1 MTTHALQIFRKDIE
15 RLWWF
20 VLLTLLLLAL
30 FAYQDTSRTVNVFA
44 GPAPNSGWLNLALP
58 FAWSLLIALV
68 IIQDPL
74 AGDRQF
80 WVSLPCGWQP
90 LLAAKTAFIAAFI
103 QLPYFVATAAILL
116 AKGFNPLEHIP
127 HLLWKQLVLLAFV
140 LPAVAVAVVVKNI
153 THFLLV
159 VITIAGGVIMMSN
172 RLNFGFGSDTSWDVR
187 WNLTLLVLGIGA
199 LTIATVQ
206 FVRRYTL
213 RSRAIGVATAIAA
226 FSLYNWLPRDASAAI
241 RAAISPAHSA
251 PITLTIGSLAPT
263 LSDQQRYYNNR
274 RTTILIP
281 IEVSG
286 LAPNA
291 RLSQISFELTSA
303 AGEHY
308 EAQWPHSSNDV
319 RSQRI
324 SADLD
329 MFRGGRPSFQALE
342 LYNADIAKRLLSGP
356 VTIQGRMLARF
367 YQPGQSTILRPVGR
381 TDVPGLGYCQ
391 IAAAAFECD
400 SPELTSREMQMNRG
414 FFLRDR
420 ISIGLSHY
428 PQDPWLSPL
437 HRVAGPVQQ
446 RPMQTVAPTISLGS
460 AVIDYTF
467 PNVDLNQFVVREARQ

>member
-1 MTTHALQIFRKDIE
+1 MTAALQIFRKDIE
-15 RLWWF
+15 RLRRV
-20 VLLTLLLLAL
+20 VLLTITLLAL

-127 HLLWKQLVLLAFV
+127 HLFWKQLVLLALI
-140 LPAVAVAVVVKNI
+140 LPAVAVAAVVKNI
-153 THFLLV
+153 AHFLLV
-159 VITIAGGVIMMSN
+159 AITIAGGIIMMSTRFN
-172 RLNFGFGSDTSWDVR
+172 RGLGADTSWDVR
-187 WNLTLLVLGIGA
+187 WDLALLILGAGA
-199 LTIATVQ
+199 LSVVILQ
-206 FVRRYTL
+206 FTRRYTL
-213 RSRAIGVATAIAA
+213 PARAIAIVAATAA
-226 FSLYNWLPRDASAAI
+226 FSIYNWLPRDASAAI
-241 RAAISPAHSA
+241 RAAISPTHSA
-251 PITLTIGSLAPT
+251 PITVTIGSRVPT
-263 LSDQQRYYNNR
+263 SSDQLRYYNNY
-274 RTTILIP
+274 RTTILLP
-281 IEVSG
+281 IEFSRLVS
-286 LAPNA
+286 NSNT
-291 RLSQISFELTSA
+291 RLDQISLELTSA

-308 EAQWPHSSNDV
+308 EAQWPNSSNDV

-324 SADLD
+324 TATL
-329 MFRGGRPSFQALE
+329 GPLFQTLE
-342 LYNADIAKRLLSGP
+342 LYNTEISKRLLSGP
-356 VTIQGRMLARF
+356 VTIKGRILARF
-367 YQPGQSTILRPVGR
+367 YQPGQATNLRPSGR
-381 TDVPGLGYCQ
+381 TDIPGLGYCQ
-391 IAAAAFECD
+391 IAAAAFECY
-400 SPELTSREMQMNRG
+400 SPELTPREILMDRRALLRG
-414 FFLRDR
+414 GIG
-420 ISIGLSHY
+420 ISLSHY

-467 PNVDLNQFVVREARQ
+467 PNVDLNQFVVRQARQ